1 MKTIKNLLYAL
12 SLLLLIIA
20 CNNNEY
26 EVPSEEISDLY
37 ILTSAGVNTT
47 NMRTEV
53 NNFFT
58 LSDISQGTL
67 ERKWTIN
74 EGDFFLEGPLPNRL
88 PSYDDYIINVGDTV
102 SEDQTVHVMFK
113 KGDSLTEVKYYGV
126 FKDST
131 EFEFNSYYDPLI
143 AASVPD
149 TIRTVK
155 VQDKWIAEYTFLVD
169 VYDTVV
175 ATPELRLLDETII
188 DHKNTASM
196 TVEFGDQIIIEDLSA
211 MLIDNN
217 ARPQTTKF
225 RMHTLEVNEDDRTG
239 YTVGNF
245 EREGDFTRRI
255 IDTLTFS
262 KLGEYQL
269 ELTATRARDE
279 DLAASSD
286 VYDVPMLF
294 NIVPLGEDLV
304 LDTSIKAVEELDD
317 DRVLIPI
324 SSRLKAVEGNVASD
338 FTVKVDGVVIAT
350 NNVTIGSYN
359 SGNGGLLYL
368 NLETPLVPADATKV
382 VTVSYT
388 GNTIVSLDDRVLQPF
403 TDEPIEVYVP
413 TPMNQVGDVLESEN
427 DEILIRFSQ
436 NIDPSSISNSA
447 TPALGFDVLLNGSP
461 LAIES
466 ISVNADDT
474 KMLKIVMSGIGSSL
488 YQDDVI
494 TIAHTGPGVIRSV
507 GGGAIADFTAVTL
520 QPYFNNLLT
529 DGGFE
534 GTFGDYWVEGASGA
548 GATVEFTSELAFEG
562 TQSAKLTALKPRLE
576 SGATLNYEAGKT
588 YVVSYRRYI
597 LSSSVTLGDAFHK
610 LDHGDKIWLDSAVG
624 STAVTPRWYGDLYP
638 AGSAPALDTWTL
650 VEATKLMPADGA
662 NKKIRFQPV
671 PTGGTEF
678 TAYYDDFKMYKQ
690 DLRP

>member
-1 MKTIKNLLYAL
+1 MKIIKNILYVLTLLFFF
-12 SLLLLIIA
+12 IG
-20 CNNNEY
+20 CNSQDY
-26 EVPSEEISDLY
+26 ESPGEEISDIY
-37 ILTSAGVNTT
+37 ILTSAGQNTT
-47 NMRTEV
+47 QLRSEV
-53 NNFFT
+53 NKYFS
-58 LSDISQGTL
+58 LLDISLGTL
-67 ERKWTIN
+67 ERKWTIP
-74 EGDFFLEGPLPNRL
+74 EGGYFLEGPIPNNL
-88 PSYDDYIINVGDTV
+88 TNHDQYIINAGDTV
-102 SEDQTVHVMFK
+102 SMDQTIHVMFK
-113 KGDSLTEVKYYGV
+113 KGDSLTKIKYYGI

-131 EFEFNSYYDPLI
+131 EFKFNVDYVDGSF
-143 AASVPD
+143 VQD
-149 TIRTVK
+149 TIKTENI
-155 VQDKWIAEYTFLVD
+155 DGKWVAQHTFILD

-175 ATPELRLLDETII
+175 AKPELRLLDGTIL
-188 DHKNTASM
+188 DHLNTATM
-196 TVEFGDQIIIEDLSA
+196 TVEYGDKIILEDLSA
-211 MLIDNN
+211 LSDDNN
-217 ARPQTTKF
+217 ARPGNTKW
-225 RMHTLEVNEDDRTG
+225 RLHTIEDNIEDRT
-239 YTVGNF
+239 YSNTINF
-245 EREGDFTRRI
+245 DRSGDFTQRV
-255 IDTLTFS
+255 IDTLTFT

-269 ELTATRARDE
+269 ELQSSRTRDD
-279 DLAASSD
+279 DLGASSD
-286 VYDVPMLF
+286 TYDIPTIFTV
-294 NIVPLGEDLV
+294 VPLGEDLV

-317 DRVLIPI
+317 DRITIPI
-324 SSRLKAVEGNVASD
+324 SSRLAPLDGSVNSD
-338 FTVKVDGVVIAT
+338 FTVKVDGTVIT
-350 NNVTIGSYN
+350 TKNVTIGTYN

-368 NLETPLVPADATKV
+368 TLDTPLVPTDAAKV

-388 GNTIVSLDDRVLQPF
+388 GNTIMSLDERILQPF
-403 TDEPIEVYVP
+403 TDEAIEVYVP

-447 TPALGFDVLLNGSP
+447 TPALGFDVILNGSP

-548 GATVEFTSELAFEG
+548 GATVEFSSEFAFEG
-562 TQSAKLTALKPRLE
+562 AQSAKLTALKPRLE
-576 SGATLNYEAGKT
+576 SGPTLNYEGGET

-597 LSSSVTLGDAFHK
+597 LSSSVTLGDAFHQ
-610 LDHGDKIWLDSAVG
+610 LNHGDKIWLDSAVG